1 MKKLMAAALCLL
13 MMAGCSDAYASVT
26 NKNETIFKVGNT
38 TVTRGQLYS
47 YMQAQDGGYTAINTA
62 MESILNAKV
71 EITEEMSANAES
83 TMSMYESLLGE
94 SFESYMMSMGYP
106 SLDAFKQ
113 DLIMNE
119 QASALTELYIENN
132 FESLCT
138 TYTPRKVKIAT
149 FADQES
155 AGKAQAALKDGKD
168 FAEVSETYGNTGSKD
183 SIIYTTQSS
192 YPTAVTYAVSSLT
205 EGMVSDVIANDN
217 QTTFYVV
224 VMEALNPA
232 DFKDEAVSAIAGI
245 NTIASDAMLKA
256 FAESGFNLYDKNLY
270 DAISKNYPD
279 YIAE

>member
-1 MKKLMAAALCLL
+1 MKKLIAAALCLL
-13 MMAGCSDAYASVT
+13 VMAGCSDAYASVT
-26 NKNETIFKVGNT
+26 NKNETIFKLGNT

-62 MESILNAKV
+62 MENILNAKV
-71 EITEEMSANAES
+71 EITDEMTSNAES
-83 TMSMYESLLGE
+83 TLSMYESLLGE
-94 SFESYMMSMGYP
+94 SLENYLMSMGYT

-113 DLIMNE
+113 DLVMNE

-132 FESLCT
+132 FDSLCT
-138 TYTPRKVKIAT
+138 TYAPRKVKLAT
-149 FADQES
+149 FSDQES

-168 FAEVSETYGNTGSKD
+168 FAEVSDTYNNTASKD
-183 SIIYTTQSS
+183 SIIYTTQSA
-192 YPTAVTYAVSSLT
+192 YPTAVTYAVSSLS
-205 EGMVSDVIANDN
+205 EGMVSEVIANDD

-232 DFKDEAVSAIAGI
+232 DFKEEAVAAIAGI
-245 NTIASDAMLKA
+245 STISSDAMMDA
-256 FAESGFNLYDKNLY
+256 FKEAGFALYDKNLY